1 MSNWVYTVE
10 NQIYTTVAYRAKK
23 ELIADY
29 PTIFF
34 TMDAEPENTDSH
46 FPTVFIH
53 FLPNPE
59 IGETLDGQDINAI
72 TSTVQIEVTT
82 SKEQKQK
89 GARLIAWEVVE
100 QFKKLRYSVVLAPE
114 VKNTGND
121 TNYCVARVRRVIGN
135 ADSLS

>member
-1 MSNWVYTVE
+1 MSSWVYTVE
-10 NQIYTTVAYRAKK
+10 NQIYTTIAYRAKK
-23 ELIADY
+23 ELIKDY

-46 FPTVFIH
+46 FPTVYIH

-59 IGETLDGQDINAI
+59 LGQTLDGLGINAI

-89 GARLIAWEVVE
+89 GARQIAWEVVE
-100 QFKKLRYSVVLAPE
+100 QFKKLRYEVVFTPE
-114 VKNTGND
+114 VMNTGND
-121 TNYCVARVRRVIGN
+121 TNYCVARVRRTIGN
-135 ADSLS
+135 ADSIS